1 MLGISLVH
9 RLGTQYL
16 STKHLLC
23 MYPATHVEPLQ
34 LYGSCL
40 CTRVCGQITF
50 SLLSL
55 SAVTVGD
62 IAIMEFIG
70 LTSSAWEPQSAC
82 TGHIFW
88 CSVFSKPPLASRR
101 VLQDLDKKPF
111 HLALDDSNP
120 ACILCDTDPRQNRS
134 LVGRQVVNPV
144 FL

>member
-23 MYPATHVEPLQ
+23 MYPETHVEPLQ

-40 CTRVCGQITF
+40 CTRVCGQTTF

-70 LTSSAWEPQSAC
+70 LTSSAREPQ
-82 TGHIFW
+82 
-88 CSVFSKPPLASRR
+88 
-101 VLQDLDKKPF
+101 
-111 HLALDDSNP
+111 
-120 ACILCDTDPRQNRS
+120 
-134 LVGRQVVNPV
+134 
-144 FL
+144 